1 MDIQFTE
8 AWYSP
13 KSKQLVLFLC
23 KEPPKPYRIMG
34 LCKLWI
40 MNAFYY
46 QKVSQSEACNA
57 LGSATPT
64 MFHKYAVC
72 LSVSNTIKL
81 LVTDAS
87 LSVIQLMTE
96 TIKQLSTLLFVR

>member
-1 MDIQFTE
+1 
-8 AWYSP
+8 
-13 KSKQLVLFLC
+13 
-23 KEPPKPYRIMG
+23 
-34 LCKLWI
+34 

-87 LSVIQLMTE
+87 LTVIQLMTE